1 MFCITIK
8 HKNSYN
14 TFFLTYCKNITNFLF
29 WVRWTCLAIS
39 IENDKSN
46 LQKLWCLFACK
57 NCTPS
62 LTSFWGYRTSRM
74 LDHAHQYCSI
84 ISYESVS
91 YQLARSF
98 NFYLHC
104 LSKCKHANWASRG
117 LTLVQTFAYK
127 SLKRLSRP
135 SKKKEI
141 QKWAELP

>member
-46 LQKLWCLFACK
+46 LQKIRCLFACK

-84 ISYESVS
+84 ISYEGVKINWHEALMFTCMV
-91 YQLARSF
+91 YQ
-98 NFYLHC
+98 N
-104 LSKCKHANWASRG
+104 ANMQIGRVGGSR
-117 LTLVQTFAYK
+117 
-127 SLKRLSRP
+127 
-135 SKKKEI
+135 
-141 QKWAELP
+141 